1 MKLRIHVKNALTKE
15 VEIDST
21 IEIINEDIEIIR
33 ANHNVFYEVFPDC
46 GVSWRRWRSPLGNHR
61 AAG

>member
-21 IEIINEDIEIIR
+21 IDIINDDIEILR
-33 ANHNVFYEVFPDC
+33 ANHNVF
-46 GVSWRRWRSPLGNHR
+46 
-61 AAG
+61 